1 MADDGFVFPV
11 DLTAIMLFASAIG
24 ETNPIYYDEE
34 AASKTPLGGV
44 IAPPSFASASAHW
57 DPNYFLRG
65 VRRIPA
71 PKPKPAPKAPAG
83 GPAAGGGASAG
94 GGGAGGNLTRVL
106 HGEQRFVYHQ
116 PMRPGMRLRVTT
128 RPGKSWEKEGKR
140 GGTMRFSETI
150 TEYRDERGELVTTAI
165 SVGIVTGKAV
175 EG

>member
-71 PKPKPAPKAPAG
+71 PKPKPAPKAPAD
-83 GPAAGGGASAG
+83 GPAAEPRASG
-94 GGGAGGNLTRVL
+94 GGGGGGNLTRVL

-116 PMRPGMRLRVTT
+116 PMRPGMRLRVST
-128 RPGKSWEKEGKR
+128 RPGKAWEKEGKR

-150 TEYRDERGELVTTAI
+150 TEFRDERGELVTTAI